1 MSDPRAAFVTG
12 CNGSIGQALCEALTQ
27 AGYLVIATDRDP
39 SPVAVCDNYIE
50 IDLVEFVGQESKQT
64 ALQRAVRDALR
75 TSGAE
80 LGLLVNNAAIQVT
93 GPLDQVELAAFELSH
108 RVNVTGPLVFS
119 RLFAAELRSAQ
130 GSIVNIGSVH
140 TRLTKPGF
148 GAYSVSKAGLGA
160 LTRALALDF
169 AGDVTV
175 NTVSP
180 AAIDTPML
188 RAGFAGSQEK
198 LAELDRHHPV
208 GRIGMP
214 QEVAHIAVFLASNQ
228 ARFIT
233 GTEVCA
239 DGGIGI
245 RLHDPA

>member
-1 MSDPRAAFVTG
+1 MSDSRAAIVTG
-12 CNGSIGQALCEALTQ
+12 CNGSIGQALCEALAQ
-27 AGYLVIATDRDP
+27 AGYLVVATDRH
-39 SPVAVCDNYIE
+39 SSAAPVCHRYIE
-50 IDLVEFVGQESKQT
+50 MDLGELVAHELKQT
-64 ALQRAVRDALR
+64 ALQSAVREVLQSSE
-75 TSGAE
+75 TE
-80 LGLLVNNAAIQVT
+80 LGVLVNNAAIQVT
-93 GPLDQVELAAFELSH
+93 GLLDQVDVAAFEFSH
-108 RVNVTGPLVFS
+108 RVNVTAPLVLA
-119 RLFAAELRSAQ
+119 RLFASELRAAR
-130 GSIVNIGSVH
+130 GAIINIGSVH

-169 AGDVTV
+169 AGEVTV

-188 RAGFAGSQEK
+188 QAGFVGSQEK
-198 LAELDRHHPV
+198 LAELARYHPV
-208 GRIGMP
+208 GRIGSP
-214 QEVAHIAVFLASNQ
+214 QEVAHLAVFLASDR

-239 DGGIGI
+239 DGGIGV

>member
-1 MSDPRAAFVTG
+1 MSDLRAALVTG
-12 CNGSIGQALCEALTQ
+12 CNGSIGQALCEALTK
-27 AGYLVIATDRDP
+27 AGYVVIATDRDP
-39 SPVAVCDNYIE
+39 AAAAACERYVGV
-50 IDLVEFVGQESKQT
+50 DLGELVSQTSKQ
-64 ALQRAVRDALR
+64 AELHSAVHEVLH

-80 LGLLVNNAAIQVT
+80 MGVLVNNAAIQIT
-93 GPLDQVELAAFELSH
+93 GPLDQVDVAAFELSL
-108 RVNVTGPLVFS
+108 RVNVTAPLVLA
-119 RLFAAELRSAQ
+119 RLFAAELRGAK

-148 GAYSVSKAGLGA
+148 GAYSVSKAGLAA

-169 AGDVTV
+169 AGEVTV

-188 RAGFAGSQEK
+188 KAGFDGSLEK
-198 LAELDRHHPV
+198 LAELGRHHPV
-208 GRIGMP
+208 GRIGTP
-214 QEVAHIAVFLASNQ
+214 QEVANLAIFLASDQ

-233 GTEVCA
+233 GAEVCV